1 MPGIRLNHLRKQ
13 FRQALA
19 LDDVSLEIQSGE
31 RWALI
36 GRSGVGKTTLLRVL
50 CGLET
55 VDAGEIWIG
64 DRRVD
69 GVTPRERNVALVT
82 QDYPLYPNLSVQE
95 NLHSALAGSGVPA
108 GETGHRIDEALEWFQ
123 IASLRKRL
131 PGELSG
137 GQAQRIALARA
148 LVRRPAI
155 LLLDEPLSQVDTIFR
170 QEIRELILSA
180 VIRYQTTL
188 ITVTHDPTDAL
199 WMATHLAVLEQA
211 RVVQQGTTGD
221 VYRLPKSEIV
231 AELLSPHGINWLDVT
246 SQAFV
251 QALVASSQIPTAV
264 RRLGI
269 RPEHIRCAST
279 SEVLAPKAFGLRA
292 KIVEVRACGFGHAV
306 TAEVA
311 GQNVKLI
318 DWNNAVDVGE
328 VVLSIPAEQCVWLRA
343 KG

>member
-13 FRQALA
+13 FRQTLA

-55 VDAGEIWIG
+55 ADAGEIWIG

-69 GVTPRERNVALVT
+69 GLTPRERNVALVT

-95 NLHSALAGSGVPA
+95 NLQSALAGSGVPTDEA
-108 GETGHRIDEALEWFQ
+108 RNRIDEALDWFQ
-123 IASLRKRL
+123 IEPLRKQL

-137 GQAQRIALARA
+137 GQAQRVALARA
-148 LVRRPAI
+148 VVRRPAI

-188 ITVTHDPTDAL
+188 ITVTHDPIDAL

-211 RVVQQGTTGD
+211 RVAQQGPTGD
-221 VYRLPKSEIV
+221 VYRQPNSEIV

-246 SQAFV
+246 SQAFS
-251 QALVASSQIPTAV
+251 QAMVGSSQIPSAV
-264 RRLGI
+264 KRLGI
-269 RPEHIRCAST
+269 RPEHIRCAGI
-279 SEVLAPKAFGLRA
+279 SEELAPKAFGLRA
-292 KIVEVRACGFGHAV
+292 KIVEVRPCGFGRAA
-306 TAEVA
+306 TAQVA

-318 DWNNAVDVGE
+318 DWNNVVDEGE
-328 VVLSIPAEQCVWLRA
+328 VVLSIPAEQCVWVRA